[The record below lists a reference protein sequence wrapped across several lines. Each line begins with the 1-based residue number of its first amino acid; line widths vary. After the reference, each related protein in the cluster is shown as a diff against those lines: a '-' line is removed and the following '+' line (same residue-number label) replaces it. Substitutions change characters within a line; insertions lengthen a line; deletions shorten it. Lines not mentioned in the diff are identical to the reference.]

1 MDRQAL
7 YHLVSI
13 ILQTLAGTGAIIV
26 MTIVLVS
33 IVCGVLLVRF
43 IVGKTN
49 RRGDNPPTKVVGK

>member
-26 MTIVLVS
+26 MTIVLMS

-43 IVGKTN
+43 IVGRTN
-49 RRGDNPPTKVVGK
+49 RRGD

>member
-33 IVCGVLLVRF
+33 IVCIVLLVRF
-43 IVGKTN
+43 IVGRTN
-49 RRGDNPPTKVVGK
+49 RRGD